1 MIKATVPP
9 ENPDAS
15 IGDYNRTYRD
25 FSWKEMEKEF
35 FRHESGEF
43 NIAHE
48 AVDRWVSQ
56 RDKRDRTALVFER
69 AGCVSEYSYLELRE
83 HSSRWTNLL
92 IEHGFAVGDRLFIFL
107 PPCPEIY
114 FVMLAC
120 ARLGVIFSPV
130 YSTLGFDELEV
141 RIQNAKP
148 RGIVTHPDLV
158 EHIPEHC
165 RNAVEWAFLTA
176 GPRLNLFPGEIVV
189 PEVLDDLPK
198 KSPIRWLRGGTPLF
212 LIYTSGSTGP
222 PKGVV
227 HAHQDMLGYL
237 MTARYVLNVS
247 EDSVLWTDG
256 DPGWITGTVY
266 GALAP
271 LLCGAVTVIQGD
283 GFAASTWYRTLEK
296 HRVSVWYTTPRTI
309 TRLMEAGDDLP
320 GRYDFSSLRHVA
332 TVGETLSPEQF
343 YWAKNTLER
352 SPHDTWWMTETGMIC
367 LANFASMS
375 IKPGSMGRP
384 VPGIE
389 AAVLDEKGET
399 LPPMTMGELALR
411 PGWPS
416 MMTGIWQ
423 DAPRY
428 QAYFKFRDWF
438 LTGDMV
444 TKDEDGYFYH
454 QGRNDDLI
462 KVGEKFVGPYEIEHI
477 LTLHPAVAEAVV
489 ISLGCVA
496 GKVWVKGY
504 VTICEGFNPSAR
516 LNHEIKAFVK
526 ANFSPELPLKEI
538 QFLEEIPKTRSG
550 KMLRRVLRA
559 REHGLPS
566 GDPSRLK
573 E

>member
-1 MIKATVPP
+1 MIKTIVPP

-15 IGDYNRTYRD
+15 MGNYMQTYRD
-25 FSWKEMEKEF
+25 FSWKEIEKGF
-35 FRHESGEF
+35 SWHETGDI

-48 AVDRWVSQ
+48 AIDRWASN

-69 AGCVSEYSYLELRE
+69 AGKVSQYSYLELRE
-83 HSSRWTNLL
+83 HSSRWANLL

-107 PPCPEIY
+107 PPCPETY

-120 ARLGVIFSPV
+120 ARLGVIFSPI
-130 YSTLGFDELEV
+130 YSALGFDELEV
-141 RIQNAKP
+141 RLQNAKP

-158 EHIPEHC
+158 ERLPEHC
-165 RNAVEWAFLTA
+165 MRSVDWVFLTE
-176 GPRLNLFPGEIVV
+176 GPKPNHFSG
-189 PEVLDDLPK
+189 EVLVQALLEDLPK
-198 KSPIRWLRGGTPLF
+198 KSAIKWLRGGTPLF

-222 PKGVV
+222 PKGVL
-227 HAHQDMLGYL
+227 HAHQDMLGHL
-237 MTARYVLNVS
+237 MTARYVLNIS
-247 EDSVLWTDG
+247 EGSVLWTDG

-271 LLCGAVTVIQGD
+271 WLCGATTVIQGD
-283 GFAASTWYRTLEK
+283 SFSASTWYRTLE
-296 HRVSVWYTTPRTI
+296 RQRISVWYTTPRTI

-332 TVGETLSPEQF
+332 TVGETLGPEQF
-343 YWAKNTLER
+343 YWAKNTLKH
-352 SPHDTWWMTETGMIC
+352 SPHDTWWMTETGMVC

-389 AAVLDEKGET
+389 AAVLDEHGEP

-428 QAYFKFRDWF
+428 QAYFRFRDWF

-444 TKDEDGYFYH
+444 TADEDGYFYH

-462 KVGEKFVGPYEIEHI
+462 KLGEKFVGPYEIEQI
-477 LTLHPAVAEAVV
+477 LSLHPAVAEAVV
-489 ISLGCVA
+489 ISLGSVP
-496 GKVWVKGY
+496 GKIWVKGY

-516 LNHEIKAFVK
+516 LNHEIRAFVK
-526 ANFSPELPLKEI
+526 ANFSPEIPLKEI
-538 QFLEEIPKTRSG
+538 QFLDEIPKTRSG
-550 KMLRRVLRA
+550 KLLRRVFRA